1 MKYILSIYIDKTYN
15 VYISIIEM
23 RPTVNSCQILNHV
36 PFQGRNL
43 LDGAKKEDYFLQI
56 GLDGTC
62 LVEKMTNENI
72 TCLPPK
78 EVPRTNNSE
87 ENVVFIMVYTTYF

>member
-1 MKYILSIYIDKTYN
+1 MFPVVHKIPDN
-15 VYISIIEM
+15 
-23 RPTVNSCQILNHV
+23 
-36 PFQGRNL
+36 
-43 LDGAKKEDYFLQI
+43 FLQI